1 MGHDIDQGC
10 EIMQSEC
17 NEMRKMYKAV
27 WVLTLEVSGYA
38 EPSEGTISKTPD
50 CLPGKGLA
58 TVQSN
63 GCVRLTAIVK
73 LK

>member
-1 MGHDIDQGC
+1 
-10 EIMQSEC
+10 
-17 NEMRKMYKAV
+17 MYKAV